1 MNDISTLH
9 SYRCDLNT
17 GPCEVELHQPLMHQ
31 DALADAFSVTVCR
44 GAQPVNLTGMT
55 VYGYL
60 YFDATRQTLPI
71 PGTISE
77 HTASVTFID
86 ECYAVPGWCSLV
98 IQLRQ
103 GDARHTV
110 LKVNFAVKRTGS
122 DNLYLPGSSPTL
134 ADLIA
139 RIEELEKGGVD
150 GEDGGYY
157 TPSVDESTG
166 ELTWSPS
173 KDDMPALDPANIKG
187 PKGTAATIRPGT
199 VTKLAPGSIPTVTN
213 SGDEQAAV
221 FNFGIP
227 QGDKGDAATVRVGT
241 VTTLPAGS
249 QATVSNSGDAH
260 DAVLNFGIPRGA
272 DGSNSEGG
280 GGSSEGGGS
289 GEDGGYYTPSVSD
302 DGELTW
308 TPSKADMPAAPS
320 AIVKGSAGKAATV
333 KIGTVTT
340 GEAGTSASVN
350 NVGTEN
356 DAVLNF
362 SIPRGP
368 AGYTPV
374 KGTDYW
380 TAADQQSMVND
391 VLAALPVY
399 NGEVTTV

>member
-1 MNDISTLH
+1 MIPPMNDISTLH

-31 DALADAFSVTVCR
+31 DAQADTFSVAVCR
-44 GAQPVNLTGMT
+44 GSQSVDLTGMT
-55 VYGYL
+55 AYGYM

-77 HTASVTFID
+77 HTASVTLID

-103 GDARHTV
+103 GDARHAL
-110 LKVNFAVKRTGS
+110 LKANFAVKRTGS

-139 RIEELEKGGVD
+139 RIEELERGGVD

-166 ELTWSPS
+166 ELTWAPS

-187 PKGTAATIRPGT
+187 PKGTAATVKI
-199 VTKLAPGSIPTVTN
+199 
-213 SGDEQAAV
+213 
-221 FNFGIP
+221 
-227 QGDKGDAATVRVGT
+227 GT

-249 QATVSNSGDAH
+249 EATVSNSGDEH
-260 DAVLNFGIPRGA
+260 NAVLNFGIPRGA

-280 GGSSEGGGS
+280 TGGSSN
-289 GEDGGYYTPSVSD
+289 GEDGGYYTPSVDEST
-302 DGELTW
+302 GELTW
-308 TPSKADMPAAPS
+308 TPSKADMPAVPS
-320 AIVKGSAGKAATV
+320 ANVKGS
-333 KIGTVTT
+333 
-340 GEAGTSASVN
+340 
-350 NVGTEN
+350 
-356 DAVLNF
+356 
-362 SIPRGP
+362 

-380 TAADQQSMVND
+380 TTADQQSMVND
-391 VLAALPVY
+391 VITALPVY
-399 NGEVTTV
+399 GGEVQTV